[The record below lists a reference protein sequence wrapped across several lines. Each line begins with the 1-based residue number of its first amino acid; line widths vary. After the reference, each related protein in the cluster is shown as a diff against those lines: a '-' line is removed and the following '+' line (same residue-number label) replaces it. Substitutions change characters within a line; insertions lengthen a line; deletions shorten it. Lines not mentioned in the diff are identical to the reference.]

1 MNERKCLLGKP
12 NEARDLSS
20 RLHKPERYLSFQARA
35 WGNRQAFR
43 DWLETVRRVT
53 DKLARTANVS
63 EVKRGRDTIY
73 LIAKA
78 DFNLLQFTSIL
89 LAALILTLEPILL
102 GAINCD
108 LRFAAAGKYLIDK
121 VQAKMPPTVERN
133 LAALSEITGT
143 AIAPNRDDPNFRDD
157 IEKLTSPSEKRVT
170 SWAMEVSQVQNEIRL
185 LDLYSICLAP
195 RRAAIIWHAVDRAR
209 KSYKDYQVTVL
220 LRSRQMTIH

>member
-1 MNERKCLLGKP
+1 
-12 NEARDLSS
+12 
-20 RLHKPERYLSFQARA
+20 
-35 WGNRQAFR
+35 
-43 DWLETVRRVT
+43 LETVRCVT

-170 SWAMEVSQVQNEIRL
+170 S
-185 LDLYSICLAP
+185 
-195 RRAAIIWHAVDRAR
+195 
-209 KSYKDYQVTVL
+209 
-220 LRSRQMTIH
+220 